1 MAYIG
6 AAPRNNFASLT
17 SQQITGDGGAVYTL
31 DRQVT
36 VPEDLALFVN
46 EVRQN
51 PNTYTISNSGLQL
64 NLGGTI
70 SASDTCYV
78 VYLQQ
83 TLESVGPT
91 PSTVQGTACA
101 PQFFQN
107 NQQTFNDLTLPASR
121 NCSLVGTI
129 TVAPGNTITIPAT
142 STLVII

>member
-6 AAPRNNFASLT
+6 AAPRNNFGSLR
-17 SQQITGDGGAVYTL
+17 SQQITGANTAAYTL
-31 DRQVT
+31 DFQVT
-36 VPEDLALFVN
+36 VPEDLAVFVN

-51 PNTYTISNSGLQL
+51 PNTYTISNSGLQI
-64 NLGGTI
+64 NLGASI
-70 SASDTCYV
+70 APSDTCYL

-83 TLESVGPT
+83 TLESVAPT

-107 NQQTFNDLTLPASR
+107 NQQTFNDLTLPENR

-129 TVAPGNTITIPAT
+129 TVAANNTITVPAT

>member
-6 AAPRNNFASLT
+6 AAPRNNFGSLR
-17 SQQITGDGGAVYTL
+17 SQQITGANTAAYTL
-31 DRQVT
+31 DFQVT
-36 VPEDLALFVN
+36 VPEDLAVFVN

-51 PNTYTISNSGLQL
+51 PNTYTISNSGLQI
-64 NLGGTI
+64 NLGASI
-70 SASDTCYV
+70 SPSDTCYV

-83 TLESVGPT
+83 TLESVAPT

-107 NQQTFNDLTLPASR
+107 NQQTFNDLTLPENR

-129 TVAPGNTITIPAT
+129 TVAANNTITVPNT